1 MIYVYKVMETRIKSN
16 SKADVRNVW
25 DKRWSIFWKQ
35 IHMGHWRTIMK
46 TRCRHNELSGGKWLY
61 FCRYR
66 VVRAEVK
73 VNGARYGS
81 L

>member
-1 MIYVYKVMETRIKSN
+1 M
-16 SKADVRNVW
+16 W
-25 DKRWSIFWKQ
+25 DKRWSIFGKQ
-35 IHMGHWRTIMK
+35 IHMGQCRTDMK
-46 TRCRHNELSGGKWLY
+46 TRCCYDELSGGKWLY